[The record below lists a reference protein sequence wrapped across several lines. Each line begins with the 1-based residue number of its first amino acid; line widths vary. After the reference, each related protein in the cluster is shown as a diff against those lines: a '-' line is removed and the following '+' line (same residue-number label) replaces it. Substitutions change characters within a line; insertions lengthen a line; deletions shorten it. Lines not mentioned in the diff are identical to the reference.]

1 MGSADEERLQRLEI
15 HLAHLEKQHEELNG
29 VVVEQS
35 RQLTRLQAMA
45 RQLAEAIEH
54 AEGER
59 IRATPSRPPHSE
71 PSR

>member
-1 MGSADEERLQRLEI
+1 MGSADDERLHRLEI

-35 RQLTRLQAMA
+35 RQLTRLQALVK
-45 RQLAEAIEH
+45 QLAEVVED